1 MSTRIVPAVVAIA
14 VGSVL
19 AVALFVPYVARQYR
33 RRGELGIGNAVL
45 AVSGLVYSLA
55 LVAYVLLP
63 LPQVG
68 PDFCAVHGTSG
79 PQWTPFGFLADM
91 REEAVGT
98 GIAATLRNPA
108 LTQVLLNVGLFVPLG
123 MFVRYMFRRGVL
135 ATTAIGVGVS
145 LLIET
150 TQGTGIWFLYP
161 CAYRLFD
168 VDDLIA
174 NGAGAL
180 LGALAAPVL
189 RAVPGQRL
197 DADPGQPRPV
207 TRARRLLAAVCDL
220 LSHQLTGALVAAF
233 ANVCLLAA
241 HGELVSGTRGPAELP
256 GYAAVNAV
264 APFVSWFLLAVV
276 VPLVGQ
282 APSLGQRVVLLRAT
296 TSDGQVPGPG
306 QRLLR
311 SLFGVGG
318 YVLLS
323 QLGSMETVLPALGLL
338 SVFSFFFGLTSL
350 VVLLTTAGRR
360 GLSYALTGLRMVDSR
375 VVDRAAVL
383 S

>member
-1 MSTRIVPAVVAIA
+1 MSTRLIPAMVAI
-14 VGSVL
+14 VL
-19 AVALFVPYVARQYR
+19 GGLLAFALFVPYVARQYR
-33 RRGELGIGNAVL
+33 RRGELGMGNAAL
-45 AVSGLVYSLA
+45 ALGGLVYSLA

-63 LPQVG
+63 MPQLG

-79 PQWTPFGFLADM
+79 PQWTPFAFLADM
-91 REEAVGT
+91 EKEAIGT

-108 LTQVLLNVGLFVPLG
+108 LTQVLMNVALFVPLG

-145 LLIET
+145 LLIEV

-174 NGAGAL
+174 NGLGGL

-197 DADPGQPRPV
+197 VVDPGEPRPV
-207 TRARRLLAAVCDL
+207 TKSRRLLAMICDL
-220 LSHQLTGALVAAF
+220 MAHQLSGALFVTVGNLLLLLVHGQLVMGTVA
-233 ANVCLLAA
+233 
-241 HGELVSGTRGPAELP
+241 PAELA
-256 GYAAVNAV
+256 GYAEVNAL
-264 APFVSWFLLAVV
+264 APLLPWFLLAVV
-276 VPLVGQ
+276 VPVVGK
-282 APSLGQRVVLLRAT
+282 APSLGQRIVRLQAVGR
-296 TSDGQVPGPG
+296 DGRPAGPG
-306 QRLLR
+306 MRVLR
-311 SLFGVGG
+311 SLLGVGG

-323 QLGSMETVLPALGLL
+323 QLGTLPELSALSLLASVLGLA
-338 SVFSFFFGLTSL
+338 SL
-350 VVLLTTAGRR
+350 IALFATAGRR
-360 GLSYALTGLRMVDSR
+360 GLSYAMTGLRLTDSR
-375 VVDRAAVL
+375 AVERTAVL